1 MLLTLQ
7 GRQLGRNASK
17 EKLLQTPTPTSPTSV
32 DHNMNETSDSNESRA
47 GNITNVVIHD
57 DPRRA
62 IIHRN
67 RIDERHPGIDY
78 QSVISME
85 LLEDSSGDVDVDI
98 YEAKNDEVIKR
109 LSEMN
114 QIIVDVESYL
124 TDKNS
129 ANTMSSDVEQPH
141 IKAADSL
148 LLLTQENEPR
158 KPIDRRQ
165 IILDEELSPSE
176 SDTDSTPNDSP
187 LHRSIPLRNSINTGH
202 PMLRR
207 DSSFGL
213 HSPDLLPTISS
224 GNNILD
230 ILKHLQS
237 EEIQL
242 PFDEGTLYL
251 DPDIIDL
258 TMIPPPITPEME
270 NQDITSALDDPPTPF
285 LDAKTLHKEL
295 EKWMNTPSEGQLG
308 SGNSLSISISEGGKV
323 NSFILFFFIYL
334 TKKY

>member
-1 MLLTLQ
+1 
-7 GRQLGRNASK
+7 
-17 EKLLQTPTPTSPTSV
+17 
-32 DHNMNETSDSNESRA
+32 MNETLESGDIRE
-47 GNITNVVIHD
+47 GNITNVIIHD
-57 DPRRA
+57 DPRRN
-62 IIHRN
+62 IIPRN

-85 LLEDSSGDVDVDI
+85 LLEDSSGDIDVDI

-124 TDKNS
+124 TDKSS
-129 ANTMSSDVEQPH
+129 ANSSLSSSLYSESEHSQ

-148 LLLTQENEPR
+148 LLLTQENEIK
-158 KPIDRRQ
+158 KPIDRKQ

-187 LHRSIPLRNSINTGH
+187 LHRSIPLRNSINSGH
-202 PMLRR
+202 TVLRR

-213 HSPDLLPTISS
+213 HSPDLLPNISS

-230 ILKHLQS
+230 LLKHLQT

-242 PFDEGTLYL
+242 PFSEGTLYL

-258 TMIPPPITPEME
+258 TMIPPPITPELE
-270 NQDITSALDDPPTPF
+270 NQDITSTIDDPPTPF

-295 EKWMNTPSEGQLG
+295 EKWMNDPSQHAEEIG
-308 SGNSLSISISEGGKV
+308 SGKSLSVSISEGGKV
-323 NSFILFFFIYL
+323 NSL
-334 TKKY
+334 

>member
-1 MLLTLQ
+1 MA
-7 GRQLGRNASK
+7 RNPSK
-17 EKLLQTPTPTSPTSV
+17 DKFLQTPTTPSPTSV
-32 DHNMNETSDSNESRA
+32 DHNMNETIDSENRED
-47 GNITNVVIHD
+47 NITNVQIHD
-57 DPRRA
+57 DPRRSLV
-62 IIHRN
+62 HRN

-85 LLEDSSGDVDVDI
+85 LLEDSSGDIDVDI
-98 YEAKNDEVIKR
+98 YEAKNEEVIRR

-124 TDKNS
+124 TDKNTV
-129 ANTMSSDVEQPH
+129 NTLSLENEHSNL
-141 IKAADSL
+141 KAADSL
-148 LLLTQENEPR
+148 LLLTQENGTNRTVE
-158 KPIDRRQ
+158 KKQ

-187 LHRSIPLRNSINTGH
+187 LHRSIPLRNSINSTH

-213 HSPDLLPTISS
+213 HSPDLLPNISS

-242 PFDEGTLYL
+242 PFAEGTLYL

-258 TMIPPPITPEME
+258 TMIPPPITPETE
-270 NQDITSALDDPPTPF
+270 NQDIASALDDPPTPF

-295 EKWMNTPSEGQLG
+295 EKWMNVPTQLAEGLVGQMTT
-308 SGNSLSISISEGGKV
+308 GNSLSVSISEGGNLKC
-323 NSFILFFFIYL
+323 FFNIFKL
-334 TKKY
+334 

>member
-1 MLLTLQ
+1 
-7 GRQLGRNASK
+7 
-17 EKLLQTPTPTSPTSV
+17 
-32 DHNMNETSDSNESRA
+32 MNETIDSVESRED
-47 GNITNVVIHD
+47 NITNVIIHD

-62 IIHRN
+62 IVHRN

-85 LLEDSSGDVDVDI
+85 LLEDSSGDIDVDI

-124 TDKNS
+124 TDK
-129 ANTMSSDVEQPH
+129 SSVNASDIEH
-141 IKAADSL
+141 SNLKAADSL
-148 LLLTQENEPR
+148 LLLTQENGTDKSEEEKR
-158 KPIDRRQ
+158 
-165 IILDEELSPSE
+165 IIIDEEMSPSE

-187 LHRSIPLRNSINTGH
+187 LHRSIPLRNSINSGH

-213 HSPDLLPTISS
+213 HSPDLLPNISS

-230 ILKHLQS
+230 ILKHLQT

-242 PFDEGTLYL
+242 PFAEGTLYL

-270 NQDITSALDDPPTPF
+270 NQDITSAIDDPPTPF

-295 EKWMNTPSEGQLG
+295 EKWMNVPTQLAEGLVEQIG
-308 SGNSLSISISEGGKV
+308 SGNSLSVSISEGGKIRY
-323 NSFILFFFIYL
+323 ILYL
-334 TKKY
+334 